1 MTLLAGYAPD
11 GDSSGTVHLAT
22 LLARSSGEPLVICAV
37 IPSPPPPG
45 MARVDAEY
53 HQQLRAEA
61 EAALAKARADMPSD
75 VDVTYVVHEAQS
87 TSSGLLDLVHEHEAK
102 MIVLDSST
110 AGVFGHVALGSV
122 TSRLLHSS
130 DVPVALAPR
139 GFRTKPGEVVRR
151 VTAAY
156 SGTPGSGRS
165 GASPPRLW
173 LRVSMPDS
181 DWRRLQF
188 VRTRSTRPHSGP
200 RGIRRSSPSGPRWSS
215 ARPTLPS
222 RECVHCPKFPT
233 SWNRLSAMAVTGPRR
248 SRASSGTEVTF

>member
-151 VTAAY
+151 VTAA
-156 SGTPGSGRS
+156 TRAHPIKTIWC
-165 GASPPRLW
+165 SPPRPW

-188 VRTRSTRPHSGP
+188 VRTRSTRHTRD
-200 RGIRRSSPSGPRWSS
+200 RGGF
-215 ARPTLPS
+215 ADHL
-222 RECVHCPKFPT
+222 
-233 SWNRLSAMAVTGPRR
+233 
-248 SRASSGTEVTF
+248 

>member
-75 VDVTYVVHEAQS
+75 VNVTYVVHEAQS

-122 TSRLLHSS
+122 T
-130 DVPVALAPR
+130 
-139 GFRTKPGEVVRR
+139 
-151 VTAAY
+151 
-156 SGTPGSGRS
+156 
-165 GASPPRLW
+165 
-173 LRVSMPDS
+173 
-181 DWRRLQF
+181 
-188 VRTRSTRPHSGP
+188 TR
-200 RGIRRSSPSGPRWSS
+200 
-215 ARPTLPS
+215 
-222 RECVHCPKFPT
+222 
-233 SWNRLSAMAVTGPRR
+233 
-248 SRASSGTEVTF
+248 

>member
-87 TSSGLLDLVHEHEAK
+87 ASSGLLDLVHEHEAK

-156 SGTPGSGRS
+156 SGTPDQDDLVLAAATVAARVDAGL
-165 GASPPRLW
+165 RLAA
-173 LRVSMPDS
+173 
-181 DWRRLQF
+181 F
-188 VRTRSTRPHSGP
+188 AVRANAQYTTTLGTE
-200 RGIRRSSPSGPRWSS
+200 GIHRSSLSGPRWSS

-222 RECVHCPKFPT
+222 SACVHCPKYPT
-233 SWNRLSAMAVTGPRR
+233 SWNRLSAMVVTGPRR

>member
-1 MTLLAGYAPD
+1 M
-11 GDSSGTVHLAT
+11 
-22 LLARSSGEPLVICAV
+22 
-37 IPSPPPPG
+37 
-45 MARVDAEY
+45 
-53 HQQLRAEA
+53 
-61 EAALAKARADMPSD
+61 
-75 VDVTYVVHEAQS
+75 VVHEAQS

-102 MIVLDSST
+102 MIVLEFVHSR
-110 AGVFGHVALGSV
+110 GCSV
-122 TSRLLHSS
+122 TWLSAVSPPACCTAPTFRSRWR
-130 DVPVALAPR
+130 R
-139 GFRTKPGEVVRR
+139 GDIRTKPGEVVRR

-156 SGTPGSGRS
+156 SGTPDQGTIWVL
-165 GASPPRLW
+165 AAATVAA
-173 LRVSMPDS
+173 RVSMPDS

-248 SRASSGTEVTF
+248 SRASSVDRGDVLTVGSSKAGPLARVFLGSRAAKIVRYSPVPVGSGAAIRRSTRIVDQAEAE

>member
-1 MTLLAGYAPD
+1 
-11 GDSSGTVHLAT
+11 
-22 LLARSSGEPLVICAV
+22 
-37 IPSPPPPG
+37 

-156 SGTPGSGRS
+156 SGTPDQDDLVLAAATVAARVDAGL
-165 GASPPRLW
+165 RLAA
-173 LRVSMPDS
+173 
-181 DWRRLQF
+181 F
-188 VRTRSTRPHSGP
+188 AVRANAQYTTTLGTE
-200 RGIRRSSPSGPRWSS
+200 GTRRSSPSGPRWSS

-222 RECVHCPKFPT
+222 RECVRYPKYLT
-233 SWNRLSAMAVTGPRR
+233 SWNLLSAMVVTGPRR
-248 SRASSGTEVTF
+248 SRASSGIEVTF